1 MDSRRFVVPIVSQK
15 CNVIMRWREEGRKE
29 GGKEGRRKLAKF
41 AKQCNPPHVGGW
53 EGRGREGNISGELLH
68 YLVCVVDADAVGA
81 ASNSAIDFASICPL
95 TPRPEA
101 LTLLHKMLLFLQ
113 VDATARRSLASAPRK
128 QPIFTPELDGDRA

>member
-68 YLVCVVDADAVGA
+68 YLVCVVDADAVASAPFRIPQSILHLSAPLRPDLGA
-81 ASNSAIDFASICPL
+81 G
-95 TPRPEA
+95 A
-101 LTLLHKMLLFLQ
+101 LTLLH
-113 VDATARRSLASAPRK
+113 VAISPS
-128 QPIFTPELDGDRA
+128 